1 MPYLALLFMKIFG
14 KIMEMIVK
22 YRGIDDVVDDKKG
35 YTEAYLSE
43 HAYEIVNTINKISQ
57 NLKQVPLPNGN
68 KVSLPIEIS
77 YNPELITQI
86 LIDAIEDLKRI
97 HDFHPIN
104 NSNAIK
110 EAAYIGFWWQRRK
123 PVFING
129 KISSISIEGLNENQL
144 NKIKAKLLFINEL
157 CITHYVRPK
166 IFNLVNGSNKLCSTK
181 KNIDEWNK
189 ARDHFIYFLAY
200 RAESPK
206 SVEEMLMR
214 STLHPIWPTKQ
225 DFWNVSNEK

>member
-1 MPYLALLFMKIFG
+1 MKTFG
-14 KIMEMIVK
+14 KMMKMIIK
-22 YRGIDDVVDDKKG
+22 YRGIDNVIDDEKG
-35 YTEAYLSE
+35 YTEEYLTE
-43 HAYEIVNTINKISQ
+43 HAYEILHTIDKTAR
-57 NLKQVPLPNGN
+57 NLMQVPLPNGN
-68 KVSLPIEIS
+68 KVSLGVEIN

-86 LIDAIEDLKRI
+86 LIDAVEDLKRI

-123 PVFING
+123 PVIING
-129 KISSISIEGLNENQL
+129 EISSISIEGLNENQT

-166 IFNLVNGSNKLCSTK
+166 IFNLVSGPYKQCSTK
-181 KNIDEWNK
+181 KNIEEWSK
-189 ARDHFIYFLAY
+189 ARDHLIYFLAY
-200 RAESPK
+200 RAENPK

-225 DFWNVSNEK
+225 DFWNVSDEE